1 MKDKHGMSCFFS
13 QNMASILTDM
23 TSMEVIVLSQRFCTA
38 RFFFHNL
45 SNNLQNLPLMTQ
57 TNYAPKN
64 ELALMEQVLVGFK
77 KNYSPKNEFAPM
89 KQGLVRFQK

>member
-57 TNYAPKN
+57 TNYAPKKRVSSHG
-64 ELALMEQVLVGFK
+64 ASFGWI
-77 KNYSPKNEFAPM
+77 
-89 KQGLVRFQK
+89 